1 MSQHQAPTP
10 NAWLRPERQ
19 TIVRLLTVI
28 AMLTLSACAKQLTIK
43 DFQNSPNAYRLRP
56 NEEVLFFD
64 TWIGSPPGYI
74 VATDE
79 RVFYWDTY
87 SANRCAGSLGRFT
100 SVDYVDIESVG
111 KVFPLF
117 LWTQVR
123 LRDGRKVS
131 ICGVYVHGKVTRI
144 IQAHLEEI
152 NEIRQELE
160 ATTENVTSRD
170 ELDKAVIAEL
180 NKRRTIQRALTD

>member
-1 MSQHQAPTP
+1 MSQHQAP
-10 NAWLRPERQ
+10 AFKDWLKSAQQ

-28 AMLTLSACAKQLTIK
+28 AILTLSACAKQLTIK
-43 DFQNSPNAYRLRP
+43 DFQNSSYAYRLRP

-87 SANRCAGSLGRFT
+87 STNRCAGSLGRFT

-117 LWTQVR
+117 LWTQVN
-123 LRDGRKVS
+123 LKDGRKVA
-131 ICGVYVHGKVTRI
+131 ICGVYVHGKVTKI

-152 NEIRQELE
+152 NEIRREFG
-160 ATTENVTSRD
+160 AKTENIISRD
-170 ELDKAVIAEL
+170 ELDKAVITEL
-180 NKRRTIQRALTD
+180 KKRRTIQRALTD